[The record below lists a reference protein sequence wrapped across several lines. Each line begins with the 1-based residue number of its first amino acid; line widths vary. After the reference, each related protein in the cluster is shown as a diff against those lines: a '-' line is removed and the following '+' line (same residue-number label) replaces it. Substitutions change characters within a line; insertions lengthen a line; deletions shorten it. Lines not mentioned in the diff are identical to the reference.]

1 MNEGKDIYKLKFK
14 ITNLPKENL
23 RVEIKELKGEK
34 EIEKVLFA
42 KNQFKNS
49 IELFFCHDDHHPFI
63 LTTKHQSE
71 IFQ

>member
-34 EIEKVLFA
+34 EIE
-42 KNQFKNS
+42 N
-49 IELFFCHDDHHPFI
+49 FI
-63 LTTKHQSE
+63 C
-71 IFQ
+71 